1 VDLLFGLRIR
11 ALARSRMLRA
21 VEATDRELIV
31 RTSPFVVTDRLAL
44 YKVFGRQAQVR
55 RGVITIP
62 RRPAAEWQADLL
74 QLLQLLRA
82 VGRRGGD
89 GSAKEATTVDARSL
103 TTERSSLFSELRAGA
118 RRGAT

>member
-1 VDLLFGLRIR
+1 
-11 ALARSRMLRA
+11 MLRA

-44 YKVFGRQAQVR
+44 YKAFGRQAQVR

-62 RRPAAEWQADLL
+62 RRPAAAEWQADLL

-82 VGRRGGD
+82 VGRRGED
-89 GSAKEATTVDARSL
+89 GPAKETYNPWTRVH
-103 TTERSSLFSELRAGA
+103 
-118 RRGAT
+118 